1 MKIKLLVLL
10 TGTFLAVAYLI
21 GCGGGGNNN
30 NTSCPAGQ
38 TYVNGVC
45 QVGVGVNGYGNCQ
58 QYINTPTYATCMAQ
72 SGCGAGVGVAGGMPP
87 YYGGGYSNYGG
98 GYGNYGGAYQGGVAG
113 YPGQNCGGVAGGY
126 SPVAGVY
133 PPYPPQ
139 GGGYIYQPYPPIPP
153 PYYGPYAPPGIS
165 WGVGVNL
172 H

>member
-21 GCGGGGNNN
+21 GCGGGGSNNS
-30 NTSCPAGQ
+30 SCPAGQ
-38 TYVNGVC
+38 TYINGSC
-45 QVGVGVNGYGNCQ
+45 QIGVGVNGYAACQ
-58 QYINTPTYATCMAQ
+58 QYYGTAQYQTCIAQ
-72 SGCGAGVGVAGGMPP
+72 SGCSGGVATP
-87 YYGGGYSNYGG
+87 YGGSPYGG
-98 GYGNYGGAYQGGVAG
+98 SPYGGAYGGQYGYGGVNGVAG
-113 YPGQNCGGVAGGY
+113 YPGQNCGGVAGGGY
-126 SPVAGVY
+126 YPGGGGVY

-139 GGGYIYQPYPPIPP
+139 GGGYIYQPYPPMPP